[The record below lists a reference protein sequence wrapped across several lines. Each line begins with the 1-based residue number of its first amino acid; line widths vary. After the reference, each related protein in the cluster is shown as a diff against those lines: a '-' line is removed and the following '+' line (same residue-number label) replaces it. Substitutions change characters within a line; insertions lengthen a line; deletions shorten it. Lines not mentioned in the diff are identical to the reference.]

1 MDNNQNRQAIARLQL
16 EQSLL
21 RWLAQFET
29 EVPPDG
35 NVLSIYQQMLMRE
48 GIHPFQVYARTE
60 LTRRGS
66 DVPPG
71 ENVLSL
77 FQRIRMMENN

>member
-1 MDNNQNRQAIARLQL
+1 MDNHQNRQAFAREQL
-16 EQSLL
+16 VQFSQ
-21 RWLAQFET
+21 RQLAQHGIR
-29 EVPPDG
+29 VPPGG

-48 GIHPFQVYARTE
+48 GIHPFQVYARNE
-60 LTRRGS
+60 LTRRGI

-71 ENVLSL
+71 KNVLSL